1 MSSKTRPEL
10 LNHTND
16 TRLAVTIV
24 EACQLTGLSRS
35 SIYRLMDIGALQSR
49 RILGRRVVLM
59 ASVRELVENGV
70 AK

>member
-1 MSSKTRPEL
+1 MASKTPSEL

-16 TRLAVTIV
+16 IRLSVTIS
-24 EACQLTGLSRS
+24 EACEMTGLSRS

-59 ASVRELVENGV
+59 ASIRELVENGV